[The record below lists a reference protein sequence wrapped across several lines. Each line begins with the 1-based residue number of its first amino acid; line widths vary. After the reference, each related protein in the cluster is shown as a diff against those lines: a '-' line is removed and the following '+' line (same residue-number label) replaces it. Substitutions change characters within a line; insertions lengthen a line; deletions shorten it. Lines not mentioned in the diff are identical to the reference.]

1 MTKAALAL
9 TLTLL
14 GCAHAPAPGARAPAA
29 RPALALTVGEASYPD
44 LDESYQV
51 PQVAEPAC
59 LAPRLDDDA
68 LPASAGLVLLRF
80 AVAADGTVD
89 DESVLAN
96 SAAAGPAALGALQG
110 AVRGC
115 RWIPARDP
123 QGRRVRVYVQ
133 LPFVFQEAAPERA
146 APGA

>member
-1 MTKAALAL
+1 MKAALPFTLAL
-9 TLTLL
+9 LA
-14 GCAHAPAPGARAPAA
+14 CAHARAPIAPAPAA
-29 RPALALTVGEASYPD
+29 RPALALTVGEAGYPD

-59 LAPRLDDDA
+59 LAPRLEDAA
-68 LPASAGLVLLRF
+68 LPASAGHVLLRF

-96 SAAAGPAALGALQG
+96 SAAAGPAALGALQA

-133 LPFVFQEAAPERA
+133 LPFLFQEASPERA
-146 APGA
+146 VPGA